1 MKRAAV
7 VGAGSWG
14 TALAWLAG
22 GAGMDV
28 RIWGP
33 EPDVL
38 EDIGRN
44 HANQAYLPEARLP
57 GAVVPADGLGACLQG
72 AELVILAVPSHVMRE
87 VCRKMAGIVGRDA
100 VLVSAAKGIEED
112 SLARMSEV
120 IAEELP
126 GARVAVLSGPS
137 FAREVVEGHP
147 TAVVVASPD
156 QDAARG
162 VQEALAG
169 PSFRLYTHEDVAGVE
184 IGGATKNVVAIAA
197 GAVEGLGYGTNT
209 MAALITRGLRE
220 IARLAVACGGR
231 DRTLSGLS
239 GMGDL
244 VLTCTG
250 ALSRNKTVGLRLAR
264 GERLEEILRTSTQV
278 AEGVRT
284 TRSVNRLAERL
295 GVEVPIAGT
304 VEQVLYRNR
313 DPHEALRDLMGRQ
326 RKGEF
331 E

>member
-22 GAGMDV
+22 GAGMEV

-33 EPDVL
+33 EPEVL
-38 EDIGRN
+38 EDIERN
-44 HANQAYLPEARLP
+44 HANDAYLPAAKLP
-57 GAVVPADGLGACLQG
+57 ASVRPADGLAGCLEG
-72 AELVILAVPSHVMRE
+72 AELVLLAVPSHVMRD
-87 VCRKMAGIVGRDA
+87 VCREMAGACVEEA
-100 VLVSAAKGIEED
+100 VLVSAAKGVEED
-112 SLARMSEV
+112 SLRRMSEV

-147 TAVVVASPD
+147 TAVVVASRD
-156 QDAARG
+156 EEAALG

-169 PSFRLYTHEDVAGVE
+169 RSFRLYTDEDVVGVE
-184 IGGATKNVVAIAA
+184 IGGAAKNVVAIAA

-264 GERLEEILRTSTQV
+264 GERLEEILSTSTQV

-284 TRSVNRLAERL
+284 TRSINRLAERL
-295 GVEVPIAGT
+295 GVEVPIAAT

-313 DPHEALRDLMGRQ
+313 DPHDALKDLMGRQ